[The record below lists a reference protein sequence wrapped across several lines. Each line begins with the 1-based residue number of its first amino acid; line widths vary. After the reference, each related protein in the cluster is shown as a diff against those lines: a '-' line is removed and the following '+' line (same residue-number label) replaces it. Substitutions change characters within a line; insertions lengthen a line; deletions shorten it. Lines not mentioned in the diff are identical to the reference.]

1 MSGRWF
7 KVSEAILFDR
17 RKQKLPAGLFRCFVN
32 LMACR
37 SWSGGRLPSLEDM
50 SFILRTSPDALARRL
65 RRLEEAGLVVE
76 TNGVWEI
83 VEDQED
89 ADPLSPAE
97 RTRRWRER
105 RQRDGACDG
114 VGDASV
120 TARDAQNREDSEETE
135 SARERDEGFEKFLAA
150 FPEREEPHALAPA
163 RAAWRKAI
171 DEGEDPEAIIAGAR
185 SYRTATAGRE
195 RRFVASAARWLSEGR
210 WRGAGAKPAGPI
222 EEPGVWIPGDSPE
235 WRAWAVHWHETRGV
249 SPPRDSKNGWRFPTP
264 LPPARI
270 AAGV

>member
-7 KVSEAILFDR
+7 KLSEAMLFDR

-32 LMACR
+32 LLCAR
-37 SWSGGRLPSLEDM
+37 SWSGGRLPALDDM
-50 SFILRTSPDALARRL
+50 AFLLRTSPDALARRL
-65 RRLEEAGLVVE
+65 RKLEEAGLVIE
-76 TNGVWEI
+76 TDGAWEI
-83 VEDQED
+83 VDDED

-105 RQRDGACDG
+105 RQRDGACD
-114 VGDASV
+114 ALV
-120 TARDAQNREDSEETE
+120 TACDGQNREDRQETE
-135 SARERDEGFEKFLAA
+135 SARECDEGFEKFLAA
-150 FPEREEPHALAPA
+150 FPDRAEPHALAPA

-171 DEGEDPEAIIAGAR
+171 DEGADDEAIIAGAR
-185 SYRTATAGRE
+185 AYRTATAGRE

-210 WRGAGAKPAGPI
+210 WRGAVAKPPAPI
-222 EEPGVWIPGDSPE
+222 EEPGVWIAGDSPK

-264 LPPARI
+264 MPPAPI
-270 AAGV
+270 AAGG